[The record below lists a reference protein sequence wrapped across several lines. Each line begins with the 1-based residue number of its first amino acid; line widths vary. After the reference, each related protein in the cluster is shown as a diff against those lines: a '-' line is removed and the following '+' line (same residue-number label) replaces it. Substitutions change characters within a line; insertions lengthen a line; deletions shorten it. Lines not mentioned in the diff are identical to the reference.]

1 MSEVI
6 KMLKE
11 SSDPL
16 ENDLAQVYEH
26 WQDTKRN
33 QGLRAGLGYE
43 PRDINAKGA
52 IEVISTRV
60 VNASSGFEEI
70 DPKSSYEAIVL
81 KYPDRFSAKVIDAAK
96 ERLKLGASL
105 AHAFQAQD
113 IKFFIKTSSFELF
126 GETGLPISKNNW
138 IGRKANIPN
147 LLKENDYAAEFLA
160 NGFRSFIW
168 LHEQE
173 KHGERGPG
181 LTAVVQFGAMDNEHH
196 AKIIDVVIFE
206 RPVGKDL
213 LEARK
218 GDDEFIAKVDS
229 SRHTRTWPISNNE
242 VSVLLT
248 AVRSKIH
255 QIAAYEN
262 QNPDPNDAQNLE
274 KIEDTTALRQVV
286 LRRYQSAFRQALL
299 SQRPNCCAISGT
311 SEVTVLEAAHI
322 VPYSE
327 KYADRDQPEN
337 GLLLRRD
344 IHKLFDA
351 HLIAIDPK
359 ARTVEI
365 AKSIKSTDYTRL
377 KGNKIEDN
385 ISVKSLTHHFERF
398 LAAGLERDKNDQ

>member
-6 KMLKE
+6 MMLKE

-26 WQDTKRN
+26 WQATKRN
-33 QGLRAGLGYE
+33 QGRRAGLGYE
-43 PRDINAKGA
+43 PRDINANGA

-60 VNASSGFEEI
+60 LKASSGFEEI

-81 KYPDRFSAKVIDAAK
+81 KYPDKFTAKVIEAAK

-105 AHAFQAQD
+105 ARAFQAQD
-113 IKFFIKTSSFELF
+113 IKFFIKTCSFELF
-126 GETGLPISKNNW
+126 GKTGVPISQNDW
-138 IGRKANIPN
+138 IGRNADIPS
-147 LLKENDYAAEFLA
+147 LLKENDFAEESLA
-160 NGFRSFIW
+160 TGFRSFVW

-173 KHGERGPG
+173 KHGERGRG
-181 LTAVVQFGAMDNEHH
+181 LTAVVQFGAMNNERN

-229 SRHTRTWPISNNE
+229 SRHTRTWPITDNE

-248 AVRSKIH
+248 AVRAKVH
-255 QIAAYEN
+255 QIAVYEN
-262 QNPDPNDAQNLE
+262 QNPDPNDAQKLE

-299 SQRPNCCAISGT
+299 SQRPKRCAISGT
-311 SEVTVLEAAHI
+311 NEVTVLEAAHI
-322 VPYSE
+322 IPYSE

-337 GLLLRRD
+337 GLLLRSD

-351 HLIAIDPK
+351 HLITINPITK
-359 ARTVEI
+359 TVEV
-365 AKSIKSTDYTRL
+365 AENVKSTDYIRL
-377 KGNKIEDN
+377 KGNKIEDD
-385 ISVKSLTHHFERF
+385 ISVKSLTHHFEKF
-398 LAAGLERDKNDQ
+398 LAVG